1 MTKRE
6 MTGYRDLSFSK
17 WIRNQLPDSCT
28 GFSVSDLDFIVW
40 NYKTRRVLMLET
52 KTRES
57 ELRPGQGNMF
67 SNIDSWIRRGVTSNW
82 TYHGFYLLQFT
93 DTGFNDGLCFIN
105 EIRHGV
111 TGCDNRVEVSQSQVV
126 EFLSLEWTTSPIEA
140 IASCA

>member
-6 MTGYRDLSFSK
+6 LTGYRDLRFNN

-57 ELRPGQGNMF
+57 ELRPFQDNMF
-67 SNIDSWIRRGVTSNW
+67 SNIDSWIRRGVTANW

-93 DTGFNDGLCFIN
+93 DTDFNDGLCFIN
-105 EIRHGV
+105 EVRHGV
-111 TGCDNRVEVSQSQVV
+111 TGQDNRVEVSQDQVV